1 VGSTR
6 QRARL
11 GRAGPES
18 QGGCGA
24 GGATTGLPALAG
36 RKGEKEGG
44 NLKERVPIFSK
55 HNQTLN
61 SNEFEFKHPK
71 MMHRHVCKK
80 CFVPRKT
87 QSLYIPL
94 MKTSCC

>member
-1 VGSTR
+1 MEEGDDGWGPPVSGR
-6 QRARL
+6 GWAAL
-11 GRAGPES
+11 GQKAKAAAA
-18 QGGCGA
+18 QGGA
-24 GGATTGLPALAG
+24 ATGLPALAG

-80 CFVPRKT
+80 CFMPRKT
-87 QSLYIPL
+87 QSLYIP
-94 MKTSCC
+94 